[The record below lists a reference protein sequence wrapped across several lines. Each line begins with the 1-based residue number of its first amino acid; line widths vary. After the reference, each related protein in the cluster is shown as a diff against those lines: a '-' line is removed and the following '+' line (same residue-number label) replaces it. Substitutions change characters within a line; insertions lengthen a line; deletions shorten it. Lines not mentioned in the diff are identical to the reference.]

1 MDMKNLD
8 AQFIMQLLMGI
19 GFLWAA
25 YSKMNR
31 AEEQIAKRVKQL
43 IIAEDTEAKKNG
55 TPQPLIVQMKESF
68 APLDDHIELK
78 TDVEN
83 LGIELRA
90 IEKRILDAGAHREEG
105 IHRRI
110 SYLVEKVGE
119 LRGELNRIGKR

>member
-1 MDMKNLD
+1 VNLKD
-8 AQFIMQLLMGI
+8 LDVQFIMQLLMGL

-31 AEEQIAKRVKQL
+31 AEEQIAKRVKTL
-43 IIAEDTEAKKNG
+43 IIAEDVEAKKNG
-55 TPQPLIVQMKESF
+55 TPQPLIVQMAENFVS
-68 APLDDHIELK
+68 LQVHQELK
-78 TDVEN
+78 QDVES
-83 LGIELRA
+83 LSTELRG
-90 IEKRILDAGAHREEG
+90 IEKRLMDAGAHREEG